1 MVFSVVVVRVVVGYV
16 TLHTQDLVQMEVF
29 DGLHPFALHSMLGDF
44 VLVLVPK
51 LGIEWCDTFLKFALT
66 TEIVLLIDTVEG

>member
-1 MVFSVVVVRVVVGYV
+1 MVFSVIVVRVVVGYV
-16 TLHTQDLVQMEVF
+16 TLHTQDLVQMKVL

-51 LGIEWCDTFLKFALT
+51 LGIEWYDAFLKFALT
-66 TEIVLLIDTVEG
+66 TEVVLLIDTVES

>member
-1 MVFSVVVVRVVVGYV
+1 MVFSVVVVRIVVGNI
-16 TLHTQDLVQMEVF
+16 TLHLQDLVQMEVF
-29 DGLHPFALHSMLGDF
+29 DSLMPFALHSMLGDF

-51 LGIEWCDTFLKFALT
+51 LGIEWYDTFLKFALT

>member
-1 MVFSVVVVRVVVGYV
+1 MVFSIVVEWVVVGYV

-29 DGLHPFALHSMLGDF
+29 DSLMPFALHRMLGNF

-51 LGIEWCDTFLKFALT
+51 LGIEWYDAFLKFALT
-66 TEIVLLIDTVEG
+66 TEIVLFIDTVEG

>member
-1 MVFSVVVVRVVVGYV
+1 MVFSVVVVWVVVGYV

-29 DGLHPFALHSMLGDF
+29 DSLMPFALHSMLGDF

-51 LGIEWCDTFLKFALT
+51 LGIEWYDTFLKFALT
-66 TEIVLLIDTVEG
+66 MEVVLLIDTVEG

>member
-1 MVFSVVVVRVVVGYV
+1 MVFSVIVVRIVVGYV
-16 TLHTQDLVQMEVF
+16 TLHTQDLVQMEVL

-51 LGIEWCDTFLKFALT
+51 LGIEWYDAFLKFALT
-66 TEIVLLIDTVEG
+66 MEVVLLIDTVEG